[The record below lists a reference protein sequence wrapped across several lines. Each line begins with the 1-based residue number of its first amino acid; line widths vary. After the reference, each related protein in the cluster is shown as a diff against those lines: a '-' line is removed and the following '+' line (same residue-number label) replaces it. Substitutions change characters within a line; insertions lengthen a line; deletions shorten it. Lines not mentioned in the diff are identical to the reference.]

1 MVPGDKVI
9 SEIEGIFDRMTKTY
23 CAISKLEFLLEAV
36 RLTYENVSS
45 HSLSGECC
53 YFNELFRVLW
63 CGTPCRHTNTHTH
76 THTHIWCSIS
86 V

>member
-1 MVPGDKVI
+1 MVA
-9 SEIEGIFDRMTKTY
+9 EIAGIFDRMTKTY

-45 HSLSGECC
+45 VYTGIPQSEHLTQ
-53 YFNELFRVLW
+53 
-63 CGTPCRHTNTHTH
+63 GTG
-76 THTHIWCSIS
+76 HITM